1 MAANY
6 IPTLNSQ
13 NSCQALL
20 GKNRISEDIRV
31 ILFLLHVNVHI
42 LVHILRSIFLVHIIL
57 SLIVLKISLAT
68 KNNSVT
74 VCKSIGYGWPDHY

>member
-6 IPTLNSQ
+6 FPTLNSQ

-31 ILFLLHVNVHI
+31 IWFLLHVNLHI
-42 LVHILRSIFLVHIIL
+42 LVHILRSNLLVHIIL

-68 KNNSVT
+68 K
-74 VCKSIGYGWPDHY
+74 K